1 MNTNNIHSS
10 QSLPL
15 VAIEQELATFTL
27 GGGLDQCTKTF
38 KSKVEAE
45 RPKEF
50 FADCSLWGTRMEGVD
65 ILCILDV
72 PNFRAYRRAHRK
84 PTGMWLG
91 ALVQTEDAGICWVRQ
106 SARKEHL
113 WTIYTE
119 SLIRQWASLRNL
131 PEDMPIHRIVSD
143 LLVETMDQDGVSF
156 RYPNHPET
164 VYQPLGGWGT
174 VEGREI
180 FVEEERCKIYDSFV
194 PEDGDTPNA
203 MDGTSPKV
211 AELVKFLQESGFNV
225 TATVAG

>member
-1 MNTNNIHSS
+1 MNTSTIYSS
-10 QSLPL
+10 HNLPL
-15 VAIEQELATFTL
+15 AAIEQELATFTL
-27 GGGLDQCTKTF
+27 GGGLDKCTKTF
-38 KSKVEAE
+38 KSKVEAQ

-50 FADCSLWGTRMEGVD
+50 FAGCSLCGTRMEGVD

-91 ALVQTEDAGICWVRQ
+91 ALVQTEDAGICWISQ

-119 SLIRQWASLRNL
+119 NIIRQWASLRNC
-131 PEDMPIHRIVSD
+131 PEDMPIHHIVSD

-156 RYPNHPET
+156 RYPDHLEK
-164 VYQPLGGWGT
+164 VYQPLGDWGT
-174 VEGREI
+174 VQGIET
-180 FVEEERCKIYDSFV
+180 FVEDERCKIYDSFV

-203 MDGTSPKV
+203 MAGARPEV
-211 AELVKFLQESGFNV
+211 AEIVKFLQESGFCV

>member
-38 KSKVEAE
+38 KSKVEAQ

-50 FADCSLWGTRMEGVD
+50 FSDCSLWGTRMEGVD

-72 PNFRAYRRAHRK
+72 PNFRAYRRAHRE

-106 SARKEHL
+106 STRKEHL
-113 WTIYTE
+113 
-119 SLIRQWASLRNL
+119 
-131 PEDMPIHRIVSD
+131 
-143 LLVETMDQDGVSF
+143 
-156 RYPNHPET
+156 
-164 VYQPLGGWGT
+164 
-174 VEGREI
+174 
-180 FVEEERCKIYDSFV
+180 
-194 PEDGDTPNA
+194 
-203 MDGTSPKV
+203 
-211 AELVKFLQESGFNV
+211 
-225 TATVAG
+225 